1 MRFVDFLGDFLGRGG
16 NTVIFH
22 HKYYGAI
29 SSQTNTF
36 VMGDAVFVDLCKS
49 YLWTNFGIFFVQLC
63 IVIYF

>member
-36 VMGDAVFVDLCKS
+36 FMGDAVFVD
-49 YLWTNFGIFFVQLC
+49 
-63 IVIYF
+63 